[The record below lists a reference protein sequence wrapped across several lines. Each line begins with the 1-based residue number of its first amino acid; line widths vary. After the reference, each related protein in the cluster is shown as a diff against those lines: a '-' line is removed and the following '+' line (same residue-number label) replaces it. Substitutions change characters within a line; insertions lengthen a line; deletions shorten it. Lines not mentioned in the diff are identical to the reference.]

1 VLAGKRVVLG
11 VSGSIAAYKAVMVAS
26 QLVQAGA
33 VVDVVMTP
41 AATELIRPLSFQAI
55 SHRPVS
61 VEMFSMLAETEIGH
75 VSLGKAADLILVAP
89 ATANTLAK
97 LANGL
102 ADDMLSTTVL
112 ASTAPL
118 VIAPAMD
125 VDMYEHVAVQENVE
139 RLRARGAWII
149 EPGVG
154 RMASGLIGRGRL
166 AEPDTIVETVRRV
179 LARTG
184 DLAGLRIVVTAGGT
198 REAIDPV
205 RFISNHSS
213 GKMGYAVARAAR
225 DRGADVTLISTV
237 DGLAIPEGVA
247 RVGVDSAAS
256 MHRAVADALVGA
268 DVLVMAAAVADY
280 RPASVAAQKIK
291 KSGAAVKI
299 ELEPTTDILA
309 ATVGVGESGLIRVG
323 FAAETNDML
332 ENARSKLD
340 RKGLHLIVAN
350 DVTEEGS
357 GFGTD
362 TNRVVLLHRDG
373 RREDLPLLSK
383 LDVAHEI
390 LTRALRYRAGTG

>member
-1 VLAGKRVVLG
+1 MLAGKRVVLG